1 MNGITGQVPSEGA
14 WMEQHFTKW
23 RRVGACLE
31 AQKGLALFLARAW
44 ALSGSQ
50 PAPLWQLSASGPH
63 RGLPVLPPP
72 LPRVPCLSC
81 FLNQGPTAS
90 AAGSG
95 SPCPWD
101 GP

>member
-1 MNGITGQVPSEGA
+1 MNGISGEVPSEGA
-14 WMEQHFTKW
+14 WMEQHFTRC
-23 RRVGACLE
+23 RRAGACPE
-31 AQKGLALFLARAW
+31 AQKGLALF
-44 ALSGSQ
+44 S
-50 PAPLWQLSASGPH
+50 PAPLWQLSTSVPH
-63 RGLPVLPPP
+63 CGLPVLPPP
-72 LPRVPCLSC
+72 LPWVPGLSC